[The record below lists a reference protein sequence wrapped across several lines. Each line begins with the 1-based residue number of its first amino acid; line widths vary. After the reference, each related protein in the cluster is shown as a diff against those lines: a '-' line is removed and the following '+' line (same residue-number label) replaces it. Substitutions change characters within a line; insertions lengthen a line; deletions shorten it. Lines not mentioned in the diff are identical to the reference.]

1 MRKKD
6 YPLEKTDQSG
16 ECRVDTYPAKESSR
30 YLVPSY
36 GKSYG
41 PRVDW
46 KREGYRTEFRGKYVN
61 QEIFIGPNNKSNWF
75 QLGDNIINIFK
86 LQQQLREGGIIYRGY
101 DTGIWHRK
109 HREIIETVLNDFKK
123 ALKQII
129 NIKEGTP

>member
-1 MRKKD
+1 MALGLIGKEKDIELNLEENMLTKKF
-6 YPLEKTDQSG
+6 LLGQITSQ
-16 ECRVDTYPAKESSR
+16 T
-30 YLVPSY
+30 
-36 GKSYG
+36 
-41 PRVDW
+41 
-46 KREGYRTEFRGKYVN
+46 
-61 QEIFIGPNNKSNWF
+61 WF